1 MLAKLPYYIQ
11 NKWRD
16 YRKQWR
22 ELYGEDS
29 YPPFSNFVDF
39 IKDCADKANI
49 PELAELSKFK
59 ETSRQGKRI
68 NLDRAG
74 VSAYTAIRSEEKN
87 SDGIPKQR
95 SWRIQRPAY
104 FAEEI
109 MILVLARR
117 LLENLSKRE
126 RISFSR
132 TIYIYLTV
140 ILRSR
145 VVYELIADEVR
156 SIA

>member
-87 SDGIPKQR
+87 SDGKNTK
-95 SWRIQRPAY
+95 AK
-104 FAEEI
+104 E
-109 MILVLARR
+109 
-117 LLENLSKRE
+117 LENSKTCLFCRGDHDISSCETFAGKSFKE
-126 RISFSR
+126 RKNFFFKNHIHIFNSYSAKSSR
-132 TIYIYLTV
+132 I
-140 ILRSR
+140 
-145 VVYELIADEVR
+145 
-156 SIA
+156 